1 MKTRSKLAAIFIIL
15 TAATTAAMG
24 QKIYRCGSEYSQVP
38 CADAVVVQA
47 DDPRSSA
54 QKVQSDVM
62 IQRNAA
68 AARSMEKARL
78 EEEAALNSATA
89 SVNAS
94 SKQKKHTVK
103 PRSGNMN
110 TAQQPAIIGVSSES
124 KKMKKKQQKQRT
136 CLLHGAFD
144 PNTQDRQK
152 DQKRLIHDARR
163 FRI

>member
-124 KKMKKKQQKQRT
+124 KKMKKSSKNKEPAYFT
-136 CLLHGAFD
+136 
-144 PNTQDRQK
+144 
-152 DQKRLIHDARR
+152 ARSTPTPKTDKKTKND
-163 FRI
+163 